1 MTVKEAAVMWDVS
14 EWRVRNWCK
23 KGYLKDAAKKGNRWV
38 IPEGTQ
44 RPYLSRKRRFAR
56 PYEKTDYILEAVG
69 SGLYLDFRLLALTRE
84 EFSERAEM
92 LVREGLLERAGTRWK
107 LTLAGEDRLRRQ
119 DAELRKEVRDTIS
132 AAASLAN
139 ALIAAKG
146 LAA

>member
-1 MTVKEAAVMWDVS
+1 
-14 EWRVRNWCK
+14 
-23 KGYLKDAAKKGNRWV
+23 
-38 IPEGTQ
+38 
-44 RPYLSRKRRFAR
+44 
-56 PYEKTDYILEAVG
+56 
-69 SGLYLDFRLLALTRE
+69 
-84 EFSERAEM
+84 M
-92 LVREGLLERAGTRWK
+92 LVREGLLERAGTLWK